1 VRLTAYAVVY
11 TTLASLGLV
20 MLRRS
25 LADSSAADIVRT
37 PGFYVGGLL
46 YAASFAT
53 FLASLRRFEALTVFP
68 LFTGIT
74 YVTVTIA
81 AVLLLSEPL
90 TGGRLAGIAFVAAG
104 VVLLVR

>member
-1 VRLTAYAVVY
+1 VRLTAYALAY

-25 LADSSAADIVRT
+25 LADSGAAEIART
-37 PGFYVGGLL
+37 PGFYLGGLL

-53 FLASLRRFEALTVFP
+53 FLAALRDFEALTVFP

-81 AVLLLSEPL
+81 AVLLLDEQLSAGRL
-90 TGGRLAGIAFVAAG
+90 TGIALVGFG